1 MIPYNPSSFN
11 TNKTILEQ
19 ILELK
24 NWLKDHPSYRVFMS
38 TANGN
43 DSMPDTYNLSDILDD
58 ADQLNVGDVVLF
70 SNGCVG
76 SVSSLDVDNQTFD
89 CNLPCVSIKGPQG
102 PRGYT
107 GRGISNAQVD
117 ASGDLEITIF
127 DPETS
132 TSTTTNVGHVKGAD
146 GTNGTN
152 GTDGAYVSSASVD
165 ASGDLQ
171 ITIYDPA
178 TSTSSVVNAGH
189 VVGADGQ
196 GIQIIDVTTTTGTLS
211 ASDLAKVT
219 GTDDCTINYTSVNG
233 TISFKRLFWDTSYAY
248 FTGVYVDTDTYY
260 CVTEVEIAT
269 GAFNIDINPIPI
281 KDSNIDSGSATSG
294 QVLTANGSGGAS
306 WTTLSSL
313 PEIVTITGAS
323 GTLVGDNLTK
333 IQSDNCIIYN
343 TTDDRYYRKG
353 SLSTGTYIYYYDTSY
368 NNSSI
373 AYANMI
379 EIKKVGGQWTRKQGL
394 IRFKP
399 IASSIDSE
407 TATNGQVLTADG
419 NGGASWQNASGG
431 TFDHY
436 VQITTEGSGTI
447 ALADIPKL
455 QHEDSLLIWYDGGNY
470 HYYTKYEETSST
482 ISFNKT
488 FRTNGVTQILI
499 NKSDGT
505 YSRSYYK
512 FRSSA
517 IDSQTAT
524 NGQVLTADGNGGASW
539 QNASGGTFDHY
550 VQITTTSGTLSQ
562 TDYDKLI
569 YEDSVIVYNNS
580 GTYYYCQKQDKSG
593 SVSMHFNNIR
603 NIYNGAKL
611 YRIQVD
617 MSTRAFSVTE
627 SYVKISASNIY
638 GTSTSGEVLVSNG
651 DNTASWQTPSGSQLY
666 QHNVTLYLDGSVVK
680 YKLTLN
686 IINSSNTAFT
696 LTTLKDYLNNN
707 GFNSNTKLLCVSGKF
722 DYGSPLVNYVPVGIY
737 YNVDIVLIAS
747 QTNATNSFTE
757 YGLTTGYI
765 SDLVVAL

>member
-196 GIQIIDVTTTTGTLS
+196 GIQIIDVATTTGTLS
-211 ASDLAKVT
+211 ASDLLKVT

-294 QVLTANGSGGAS
+294 QVLTA
-306 WTTLSSL
+306 
-313 PEIVTITGAS
+313 
-323 GTLVGDNLTK
+323 
-333 IQSDNCIIYN
+333 
-343 TTDDRYYRKG
+343 
-353 SLSTGTYIYYYDTSY
+353 
-368 NNSSI
+368 
-373 AYANMI
+373 
-379 EIKKVGGQWTRKQGL
+379 
-394 IRFKP
+394 
-399 IASSIDSE
+399 
-407 TATNGQVLTADG
+407 DG
-419 NGGASWQNASGG
+419 NGGASWQTASGG
-431 TFDHY
+431 VDI
-436 VQITTEGSGTI
+436 VDITSSFGTLTDDEYNKLTNPSAIIRYGSSVN
-447 ALADIPKL
+447 KRYL
-455 QHEDSLLIWYDGGNY
+455 QYAYDTSTHIYYEYAMIDKTYGDLLINQIDITKSTKA
-470 HYYTKYEETSST
+470 YTLNILNQVIDTS
-482 ISFNKT
+482 N
-488 FRTNGVTQILI
+488 I
-499 NKSDGT
+499 NSG
-505 YSRSYYK
+505 
-512 FRSSA
+512 SA
-517 IDSQTAT
+517 S
-524 NGQVLTADGNGGASW
+524 NGQVLTANGSGGASW
-539 QNASGGTFDHY
+539 Q
-550 VQITTTSGTLSQ
+550 
-562 TDYDKLI
+562 
-569 YEDSVIVYNNS
+569 
-580 GTYYYCQKQDKSG
+580 
-593 SVSMHFNNIR
+593 
-603 NIYNGAKL
+603 
-611 YRIQVD
+611 
-617 MSTRAFSVTE
+617 
-627 SYVKISASNIY
+627 
-638 GTSTSGEVLVSNG
+638 
-651 DNTASWQTPSGSQLY
+651 TAGGSQLY
-666 QHNVTLYLDGSVVK
+666 KHNFQIVKSNTYSLTFILITDNATPITNWYDIVIKIRTQGYNTSTQLLSVNGKIVKNSAVYSSNGVYCPTGITQLYAQYIDDTNNTISLSDLLLDSATNVYDKVVTL
-680 YKLTLN
+680 
-686 IINSSNTAFT
+686 
-696 LTTLKDYLNNN
+696 
-707 GFNSNTKLLCVSGKF
+707 
-722 DYGSPLVNYVPVGIY
+722 
-737 YNVDIVLIAS
+737 
-747 QTNATNSFTE
+747 
-757 YGLTTGYI
+757 
-765 SDLVVAL
+765 

>member
-107 GRGISNAQVD
+107 GKGISNAQVD

-127 DPETS
+127 DPSTS

-196 GIQIIDVTTTTGTLS
+196 GIQIIDVTTTTGVLS

-233 TISFKRLFWDTSYAY
+233 TISFKRLFWDSAYAY

-260 CVTEVEIAT
+260 CVTEIELAT
-269 GAFNIDINPIPI
+269 GAFSIDINPLPI
-281 KDSNIDSGSATSG
+281 KDSNIDSGSATNG

-306 WTTLSSL
+306 WEDASGGIEIIDITARSTPLTSSEMNKIKNHTAVLVNNNIYYTSYWATSTNIYLMAFYSQGSILSTYRI
-313 PEIVTITGAS
+313 IVTI
-323 GTLVGDNLTK
+323 
-333 IQSDNCIIYN
+333 
-343 TTDDRYYRKG
+343 
-353 SLSTGTYIYYYDTSY
+353 STGSFTIYTVENMRY
-368 NNSSI
+368 NP
-373 AYANMI
+373 
-379 EIKKVGGQWTRKQGL
+379 R
-394 IRFKP
+394 
-399 IASSIDSE
+399 ASD
-407 TATNGQVLTADG
+407 
-419 NGGASWQNASGG
+419 
-431 TFDHY
+431 
-436 VQITTEGSGTI
+436 
-447 ALADIPKL
+447 
-455 QHEDSLLIWYDGGNY
+455 
-470 HYYTKYEETSST
+470 
-482 ISFNKT
+482 
-488 FRTNGVTQILI
+488 
-499 NKSDGT
+499 
-505 YSRSYYK
+505 
-512 FRSSA
+512 

-524 NGQVLTADGNGGASW
+524 NGQVLTANGSGGASW
-539 QNASGGTFDHY
+539 SLVSESGISSGSISNSKAILHSNGSGGATFSRMDAGDL
-550 VQITTTSGTLSQ
+550 TCGTA
-562 TDYDKLI
+562 T
-569 YEDSVIVYNNS
+569 
-580 GTYYYCQKQDKSG
+580 
-593 SVSMHFNNIR
+593 
-603 NIYNGAKL
+603 NG
-611 YRIQVD
+611 QVL
-617 MSTRAFSVTE
+617 T
-627 SYVKISASNIY
+627 ASN
-638 GTSTSGEVLVSNG
+638 GNAV
-651 DNTASWQTPSGSQLY
+651 WQTPNGRY
-666 QHNVTLYLDGSVVK
+666 IHNISLFNSTDSVHITLQ
-680 YKLTLN
+680 
-686 IINSSNTAFT
+686 IINTTNTAYT
-696 LTTLKDYLNNN
+696 SLNDVKSALTTLGFDGNN
-707 GFNSNTKLLCVSGKF
+707 GIVCSGASYTNNTLNVFCKLSPAVLNFLVEGYPNSLNIS
-722 DYGSPLVNYVPVGIY
+722 YG
-737 YNVDIVLIAS
+737 
-747 QTNATNSFTE
+747 NSS
-757 YGLTTGYI
+757 YSVY
-765 SDLVVAL
+765 DKVVTL